1 MKIIFSLLAVAIS
14 TIANGEMYCP
24 MIDGCPIRKG
34 VCVGCIEK
42 PRQVLIQSIP
52 KKTQFSK
59 NQEVYRNSKPK
70 TISSKMCVWR
80 CIIPPCDDSM
90 LPKGCRWNYELK

>member
-1 MKIIFSLLAVAIS
+1 MKFIFSLVAVAIS
-14 TIANGEMYCP
+14 TIASGEMYCP

-59 NQEVYRNSKPK
+59 SLLVTKKPQSE
-70 TISSKMCVWR
+70 TISKKMCVWR